1 MAWKCGTG
9 DLALILYSDWN
20 QLIELMHIFR
30 LGQIIL
36 EGGWRVY
43 RLTSEKK
50 ILANFDLPI
59 PHVPMYDKWP
69 AYFSAVSIEGTI
81 GTLISRGELAGK
93 TSLTPADL
101 RRLSAGLYES
111 RTCTTDNSAATS
123 VTGTPKTFV
132 SVSDSQDISKH
143 DITTIDEEALEG
155 SQLDLTVTKLPN
167 WYERSPR
174 KRSVANLTFTEVNEF
189 KF

>member
-1 MAWKCGTG
+1 MLVGSIV
-9 DLALILYSDWN
+9 ILGSSF
-20 QLIELMHIFR
+20 I
-30 LGQIIL
+30 
-36 EGGWRVY
+36 V
-43 RLTSEKK
+43 
-50 ILANFDLPI
+50 NFYI
-59 PHVPMYDKWP
+59 Y
-69 AYFSAVSIEGTI
+69 AAISIEGSI

-111 RTCTTDNSAATS
+111 RVCTTDNSAAAS

-155 SQLDLTVTKLPN
+155 SELDLTVTKLPN

-174 KRSVANLTFTEVNEF
+174 KRSVANINLSEVSKACLHIF
-189 KF
+189 RFPFY